1 MKKPSKTVSVQ
12 LPVEDIEALESLVGS
27 VLNKRGDEWTIKR
40 LSDAIRFAMSDV
52 LTERKIELFEAR
64 VKVERAAAAKAKRE
78 AKKAAANVIQ

>member
-12 LPVEDIEALESLVGS
+12 LPNEDIEALESFVGS
-27 VLNKRGDEWTIKR
+27 VLNKRGDEWKIKR

-78 AKKAAANVIQ
+78 AKKAEANGI